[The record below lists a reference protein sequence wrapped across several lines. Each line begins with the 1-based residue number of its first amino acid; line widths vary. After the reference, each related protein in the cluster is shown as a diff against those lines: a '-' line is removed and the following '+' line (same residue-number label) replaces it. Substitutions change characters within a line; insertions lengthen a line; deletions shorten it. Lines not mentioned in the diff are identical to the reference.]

1 MMTKNDK
8 KTIFGWCMYD
18 WANSAYITTVG
29 IAILPHYFSKVIM
42 GENGVKIGNTVFSA
56 TSLWA
61 YMVSGAAF
69 FVFLFAPVLGAISD
83 FSSAKKKFLM
93 FFAYM
98 GSLSALLL
106 YFCQSGDVSKTVIIF
121 MISQIGFVGANIF
134 YDAFLPQIASEDRLD
149 WVSGKGFFFGYVGG
163 GLQFAISLGLVAGH
177 EMIGINQGLAARIAM
192 TMAGLWWA
200 GFSLL
205 TVKHLREAEA
215 VEQMPA
221 AYRGKPKLIAYTA
234 IGLTRIFATAR
245 KVRRFK
251 HLLLFLVAFMIYND
265 GIQTV
270 INMATIYGTE
280 ELGFSTTVLMLTLL
294 IIQMVAAVGVLVF
307 SKLASRIGTKRAVM
321 LSLVLWSGVVTYAYF
336 LQTATE
342 FFLLGVVV
350 GIVLGGSQAL
360 SRSFYGSM
368 IPEESSAEFY
378 GFYSVFNKFSSIWGP
393 LAFGL
398 IRQITGSARLSIIS
412 LMIFFIVGLIL
423 LCFVNEEKAR
433 EAKLSGIS

>member
-1 MMTKNDK
+1 MTKNDK

-18 WANSAYITTVG
+18 WANSAYITTVVV
-29 IAILPHYFSKVIM
+29 AILPNYFSKVIV
-42 GENGVKIGNTVFSA
+42 GEKDVTIGNTVFSA

-83 FSSAKKKFLM
+83 FSVAKKKFLM

-106 YFCQSGDVSKTVIIF
+106 YFCQSGDVRKTVIIF

-134 YDAFLPQIASEDRLD
+134 YDAFLPQIASEDKLD

-205 TVKHLREAEA
+205 TVKYLREGEA

-234 IGLTRIFATAR
+234 IGLTRIFATA
-245 KVRRFK
+245 KK
-251 HLLLFLVAFMIYND
+251 D
-265 GIQTV
+265 QT
-270 INMATIYGTE
+270 
-280 ELGFSTTVLMLTLL
+280 
-294 IIQMVAAVGVLVF
+294 
-307 SKLASRIGTKRAVM
+307 
-321 LSLVLWSGVVTYAYF
+321 
-336 LQTATE
+336 LQTSAT
-342 FFLLGVVV
+342 FPSRLHDLQRWYPDGNQYGDHLWHRRAGV
-350 GIVLGGSQAL
+350 
-360 SRSFYGSM
+360 FHN
-368 IPEESSAEFY
+368 
-378 GFYSVFNKFSSIWGP
+378 GFNAYSP
-393 LAFGL
+393 YHPDRRRRRCFG
-398 IRQITGSARLSIIS
+398 IRQ
-412 LMIFFIVGLIL
+412 V
-423 LCFVNEEKAR
+423 VQ
-433 EAKLSGIS
+433 